1 MRGWA
6 IVVPTPPDME
16 SVGKKVQNVIL
27 NTFLSKI
34 VGLHTAVAQLSTAVQ
49 VLKLEL
55 PLPW

>member
-6 IVVPTPPDME
+6 IVVPTPQDGE
-16 SVGKKVQNVIL
+16 SVVKKVQNVIL

>member
-1 MRGWA
+1 M
-6 IVVPTPPDME
+6 VPTPQDGE
-16 SVGKKVQNVIL
+16 SVVKKVQNVVL